1 MKIYEFKCEDCGS
14 IFELLKDES
23 VKLSCQACGSVN
35 IKRLFSS
42 PLLVKDYAKSEGR
55 TCCGRDERCS
65 APLCGENGTCV
76 G

>member
-35 IKRLFSS
+35 IKRIFST
-42 PLLVKDYAKSEGR
+42 PILVKEHVKYDGK

-65 APLCGENGTCV
+65 APPCGENGNCV
-76 G
+76 R